1 MDSIEGRP
9 FTRSSPGC
17 LPPPELYEGN
27 YNLPGIVAG
36 IIHEGIR
43 YEFHADA
50 IGGNGALCDSVP
62 QLLPYTELAEL
73 GQVLD
78 PIRFIG
84 QTLVA
89 YGATEAQALELEFD
103 NGFIIDEDEIDW
115 VNEDLVGTTFAQPGC
130 GFDVTVDTVEW
141 LITPNVVRINV
152 FEEAT
157 GSCEQQLLKW
167 VFLLV
172 EDAPEGVE
180 YEFRSVEKITVE
192 IGGNMMEV
200 IPTPDIQI
208 EAIQT
213 ALAVGR

>member
-1 MDSIEGRP
+1 
-9 FTRSSPGC
+9 
-17 LPPPELYEGN
+17 
-27 YNLPGIVAG
+27 
-36 IIHEGIR
+36 
-43 YEFHADA
+43 
-50 IGGNGALCDSVP
+50 
-62 QLLPYTELAEL
+62 
-73 GQVLD
+73 
-78 PIRFIG
+78 
-84 QTLVA
+84 VA

-141 LITPNVVRINV
+141 LINPNVVRINV

-172 EDAPEGVE
+172 EDGPEGVE

-192 IGGNMMEV
+192 IGGSMMEV
-200 IPTPDIQI
+200 ILTPDIQI